1 MEQINYF
8 APLIQGTHWL
18 YKQAIVW
25 SASLRLKKWKRFT
38 LKTQVRQ
45 KLRINCK
52 NSSCKKK
59 KKGFRGNFYQGE
71 GRSSLLLSMKPS
83 CTTNFGYTNILHL
96 SMYTWCAL
104 TATSATAKI
113 KCISE
118 QSYDTDHTHTKTKK
132 RKKKKSTIVVFPDL
146 VGISQWTTG
155 SSTLG
160 YVLCTFKVLA

>member
-1 MEQINYF
+1 MH
-8 APLIQGTHWL
+8 LSG
-18 YKQAIVW
+18 
-25 SASLRLKKWKRFT
+25 LKKRKKIYT
-38 LKTQVRQ
+38 ENSVTSYRQ
-45 KLRINCK
+45 KLKINCK

-59 KKGFRGNFYQGE
+59 QKQRVQGKFYQGE
-71 GRSSLLLSMKPS
+71 VRSSLLILMKPS

-104 TATSATAKI
+104 TATSATTKI

-118 QSYDTDHTHTKTKK
+118 QSYHTDQT
-132 RKKKKSTIVVFPDL
+132 KKKKKGKEEIYNCSLSDL
-146 VGISQWTTG
+146 VGIFRWTIGYSFQTFFW